1 MHRHRHHRHKSPLI
15 WICTALAL
23 ACSPALADSL
33 PDATSFRVR
42 MEIGALDQAREWLDA
57 GLAPDFLGDRI
68 GSGLMIAAWE
78 GNLPLM
84 ALFHAR
90 GADINLTNER
100 GETALMHAA
109 WKGHTAAVAWLLEH
123 GAGTTRA
130 ADQWTA
136 LHYAVFN
143 GHSEI
148 AERLLKDGADH
159 NARSPNGSSVL
170 MMAVYEGREDLA
182 RALLARGADM
192 RVRNENGQ
200 GALDW
205 AVKFNHHRI
214 ARMVSTQAEF
224 QVAASQPKAD
234 WGAVQK
240 SEPIPKE
247 IEELLS
253 VRAALAS
260 RKFPVEAIDR
270 QIAAARAKHARAEL
284 KRDAPPP
291 AVLEIS
297 ASRKSP
303 GRQKARMV
311 IDAAAKQ
318 PAKGMAERKAA
329 KPAP

>member
-1 MHRHRHHRHKSPLI
+1 MHDHRHHRRKSPLI

-23 ACSPALADSL
+23 ACLPVQAAGL
-33 PDATSFRVR
+33 PDATSFRVQ
-42 MEIGALDQAREWLDA
+42 MEVGALDQAREWLDA
-57 GLAPDFLGDRI
+57 GLAADFVGDRI
-68 GSGLMIAAWE
+68 GSGLMIAAGE

-90 GADINLTNER
+90 GADVNLVNER

-109 WKGHTAAVAWLLEH
+109 WKGHAAAVGWLLEH
-123 GAGTTRA
+123 GASVART

-148 AERLLKDGADH
+148 AERLLKDGADL

-170 MMAVYEGREDLA
+170 MMAVYEGREELA
-182 RALLARGADM
+182 RALLARGADT
-192 RVRNENGQ
+192 RIRNENGQ

-205 AVKFNHHRI
+205 AMKFNHHRI
-214 ARMVSTQAEF
+214 ARLVSTQAEF
-224 QVAASQPKAD
+224 QIAASQPKAD

-260 RKFPVEAIDR
+260 RKISVEAIDR

-297 ASRKSP
+297 ASRKKP

-311 IDAAAKQ
+311 IDAPVKR
-318 PAKGMAERKAA
+318 PATGMAERNAA